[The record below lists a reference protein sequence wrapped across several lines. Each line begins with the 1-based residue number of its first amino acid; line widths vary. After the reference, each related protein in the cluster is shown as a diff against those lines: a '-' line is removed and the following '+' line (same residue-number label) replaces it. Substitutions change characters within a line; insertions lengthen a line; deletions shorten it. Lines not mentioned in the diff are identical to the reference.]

1 MTAHPLWP
9 LAVVAL
15 LATIWFGR
23 LLWLDRRSGANSAGS
38 QNSLPNKGF
47 RRLRLGRLARRFAM
61 ALLVL
66 LMAVRPVAG
75 ATAGTGANSQADILL
90 VIDRTISMRALDYAG
105 DRPRIDGVRQDVKQI
120 IENSPG
126 ARFAVISFDASPQV
140 ETPFTSDTTAV
151 QTLVDA
157 MPTQS
162 HYYAAGSS
170 ISSAVPLI
178 EKTLVDARKAT
189 PDRVRHV
196 LYLGDGEHTVDTPV
210 DSFAKIS
217 GLTSDGMVLG
227 YGTDQGGRMLRDDS
241 NREEYVPDDNYDDAI
256 SRIDEKNLELIADQ
270 LDVPYRHRTA
280 PGPVDFHPKSTFGA
294 ALGSSTVTSGF
305 ELYWIFAIG
314 VFILA
319 LAELWNL
326 AGGYR
331 QLRKDLL

>member
-15 LATIWFGR
+15 LAALWFGR
-23 LLWLDRRSGANSAGS
+23 LFWLDRRRAKASPTERNSPPA
-38 QNSLPNKGF
+38 KGLK
-47 RRLRLGRLARRFAM
+47 RLRLGRPARRFAM
-61 ALLVL
+61 AVLVL
-66 LMAVRPVAG
+66 LMAVRPVVGAASGAG
-75 ATAGTGANSQADILL
+75 ASSQADVLL
-90 VIDRTISMRALDYAG
+90 VIDRTISMRAEDYG
-105 DRPRIDGVRQDVKQI
+105 GGQPRINGVREDVKRI

-126 ARFAVISFDASPQV
+126 ARFAVISFDSSPQV
-140 ETPFTSDTTAV
+140 ESPFTSDTTAV

-178 EKTLVDARKAT
+178 EKTLIDARKAG
-189 PDRVRHV
+189 PERVRHV
-196 LYLGDGEHTVDTPV
+196 VYLGDGEHTLDTPV
-210 DSFAKIS
+210 DSFSKIS
-217 GLTSDGMVLG
+217 GLVADGAVLG
-227 YGTDQGGRMLRDDS
+227 YGTDEGGRMLRDDS
-241 NREEYVPDDNYDDAI
+241 NRKEYVPDDNYDDAI
-256 SRIDEKNLELIADQ
+256 SRIDETNLETIADQ
-270 LDVPYRHRTA
+270 LGVPYQHRTD

-314 VFILA
+314 VFVLA
-319 LAELWNL
+319 LSELWGL
-326 AGGYR
+326 AGSYR